1 MEGVSCHV
9 GLFSCEQQGV
19 ICPMILFLSQQGGCE
34 LFMGLFSSEQEGA
47 ICHVI
52 HLIRAGG
59 V

>member
-1 MEGVSCHV
+1 MSCHV